1 MIKNISTLS
10 FKIYI
15 GEQREREKERAQK
28 EKGALSLSLYMQ
40 IKKLNL
46 YTSKWVYMY
55 LENLKLIVT
64 YSLFRKFCTCQ

>member
-15 GEQREREKERAQK
+15 GEHRKREV
-28 EKGALSLSLYMQ
+28 LSLSRSLSFSIYIYMQ

-46 YTSKWVYMY
+46 YTNKWVYMY